1 MKVIII
7 KSNNSEITVDS
18 NLSYYLFSYFFI
30 AVAGN
35 DCISKGRIITENKI
49 MDLYNILE
57 KYALEILKIWYKEPN
72 EKELQKYS
80 TRYERIKLKSKI
92 YKVNYRMS
100 EIGRLIFVICN
111 ILKMLDEAYINQEG
125 INIRIEYIENIL

>member
-1 MKVIII
+1 
-7 KSNNSEITVDS
+7 
-18 NLSYYLFSYFFI
+18 
-30 AVAGN
+30 
-35 DCISKGRIITENKI
+35 